1 MAAIGWVADLASA
14 NAYFLGERLESP
26 YWDALIST
34 TGGRDEKTAV
44 LNMAYNRLRFCREF
58 SIPTTPTADQGERLK
73 IAQLETA
80 YYLAQHLAD
89 EDTRKGLHAQGV
101 VGAGIVQETYVRF
114 NADTVHLL
122 DVHIPP
128 IVYQLLKLK
137 KAKLVIASL
146 KLRLMVVVSS
156 CGSKAKVDWQHF
168 SGQIFRGVIA

>member
-44 LNMAYNRLRFCREF
+44 LKMAYNRLRFCREF

-101 VGAGIVQETYVRF
+101 VGAGIVQETAV
-114 NADTVHLL
+114 NLL
-122 DVHIPP
+122 DVPIPP
-128 IVYQLLKLK
+128 IVYQLLNDM
-137 KAKLVIASL
+137 A
-146 KLRLMVVVSS
+146 VVVAPFAAIDIDRREEESVNTS
-156 CGSKAKVDWQHF
+156 VVGREDNEY
-168 SGQIFRGVIA
+168 

>member
-101 VGAGIVQETYVRF
+101 VGAGIVQETAV
-114 NADTVHLL
+114 NLL
-122 DVHIPP
+122 DVPIPP
-128 IVYQLLKLK
+128 IVYQLLNDM
-137 KAKLVIASL
+137 A
-146 KLRLMVVVSS
+146 VVVAPFAAIDIDRREEESVNTS
-156 CGSKAKVDWQHF
+156 VVGREDNEY
-168 SGQIFRGVIA
+168 

>member
-101 VGAGIVQETYVRF
+101 VGAGIVQETAV
-114 NADTVHLL
+114 NLL
-122 DVHIPP
+122 DVPIPP
-128 IVYQLLKLK
+128 IVYQLLNDM
-137 KAKLVIASL
+137 A
-146 KLRLMVVVSS
+146 VVVAPFAALDIDRREEESVNTS
-156 CGSKAKVDWQHF
+156 VVGREDNEY
-168 SGQIFRGVIA
+168 

>member
-114 NADTVHLL
+114 NSDAVNLL
-122 DVHIPP
+122 DVPIPP
-128 IVYQLLKLK
+128 IVYQLLNDM
-137 KAKLVIASL
+137 A
-146 KLRLMVVVSS
+146 VVVAPFAAIDIDRREEESVNTS
-156 CGSKAKVDWQHF
+156 VVGREDNEY
-168 SGQIFRGVIA
+168 

>member
-14 NAYFLGERLESP
+14 NAYFLGERLGSP

-44 LNMAYNRLRFCREF
+44 LKMAHNRLRFCRDF
-58 SIPTTPTADQGERLK
+58 SIPTTPTADQSERLK

-101 VGAGIVQETYVRF
+101 VGAGIVQETAV
-114 NADTVHLL
+114 NLL
-122 DVHIPP
+122 DVPIPP
-128 IVYQLLKLK
+128 IVYQLLNDM
-137 KAKLVIASL
+137 A
-146 KLRLMVVVSS
+146 VVVAPFAAIDIDRREEESVNTS
-156 CGSKAKVDWQHF
+156 VVGREDNEY
-168 SGQIFRGVIA
+168 